1 MARPPA
7 KAQRLAD
14 ALSDQIRSGQL
25 PAGTWLPAERQLAD
39 THRVGRSTV
48 RHALQMLCNTGLVEA
63 VPGTG
68 NRVYGHAGEGPA
80 VVSEPCECLEDAIDI
95 AEGWL
100 MDAPNSDD
108 TYTHRI
114 IPADELL
121 RLVQRLNAAA
131 NPSGHPR

>member
-48 RHALQMLCNTGLVEA
+48 RHALQMLCHTGLVEA
-63 VPGTG
+63 VSGTG
-68 NRVYGHAGEGPA
+68 
-80 VVSEPCECLEDAIDI
+80 
-95 AEGWL
+95 
-100 MDAPNSDD
+100 
-108 TYTHRI
+108 HRI

-121 RLVQRLNAAA
+121 RLAQQPTRAATQT
-131 NPSGHPR
+131 RT